1 MKEPRRCR
9 VSQKFSLALG
19 IDRLY
24 LWIRFFQMKR
34 RIIMKYDHVADHI
47 LEMCE
52 KIRSQ
57 YFPHLVNA
65 KILFLVNK
73 NKMVRKGNIVLGKM
87 VKPSALVK
95 FLSRN
100 EAPEDGYDYIMLL
113 DSKLL
118 AHCEETDIERVLRHE
133 LRHTYFDSDSINN
146 PYKLVDHDFSDFYDE
161 VELNKDDPTWVKRIS
176 QTVSL
181 MYDQEKDQKAAGPGL

>member
-1 MKEPRRCR
+1 
-9 VSQKFSLALG
+9 
-19 IDRLY
+19 
-24 LWIRFFQMKR
+24 
-34 RIIMKYDHVADHI
+34 MKYDHVPDHI

-57 YFPHLVNA
+57 HFPYLVNA

-73 NKMVRKGNIVLGKM
+73 NKMVRKGNTVLGKM
-87 VKPSALVK
+87 VKPSALIK

-118 AHCEETDIERVLRHE
+118 GHCEDTDIERVIRHE
-133 LRHTYFDSDSINN
+133 LRHTFFDSDSINN

-161 VELNKDDPTWVKRIS
+161 VDLNKDDPTWVKRVS

>member
-1 MKEPRRCR
+1 
-9 VSQKFSLALG
+9 
-19 IDRLY
+19 
-24 LWIRFFQMKR
+24 
-34 RIIMKYDHVADHI
+34 MKYDHVSDHI

-57 YFPHLVNA
+57 HFPYLVNA

-73 NKMVRKGNIVLGKM
+73 NKMVRKGNTVLGKM

-118 AHCEETDIERVLRHE
+118 GHCEDTDIERVIRHE
-133 LRHTYFDSDSINN
+133 LRHTFFDSDSITN

-161 VELNKDDPTWVKRIS
+161 VELNKDDPTWVKRVS